1 MDTIKIKLKKE
12 SGLRKKIMSF
22 KTKMRNKLKVKVNG
36 FTKTKMKVKLQKSII
51 NKKTDI
57 DKIQMIGIIE
67 EEDNQE
73 EDIGNK
79 ITMIEN
85 NTKKIM
91 NKIIKGK
98 EGEISKFIKKKVIE
112 AMSQK

>member
-1 MDTIKIKLKKE
+1 MDTIKIKLKKG
-12 SGLRKKIMSF
+12 SGLRKKIMSS
-22 KTKMRNKLKVKVNG
+22 KTKMRNKMKVKING
-36 FTKTKMKVKLQKSII
+36 IIKTKMMVKLQKSII

-67 EEDNQE
+67 EEVKEE

-79 ITMIEN
+79 IITIEN